1 METLNLLYGLL
12 CSLMICTGP
21 GLVRLDGGNKNNQHR
36 SDLPENFYVETYC
49 TEHRPENTF

>member
-21 GLVRLDGGNKNNQHR
+21 GLVRLGGGNKNNQHR